1 MGMNDFIQ
9 FFRGMGG
16 KISSNVLAGMQ
27 GQTSAQSISFLR
39 QLEKEVRQKDDLS
52 CPLHELEVVVFDIE
66 TTGFY
71 PDKGDKIISIGAVK
85 MKGTAFSDEETFY
98 SLIKNED
105 SIPPEIAAL
114 TNITDEQL
122 RDSPEAHEVLLKFYQ
137 YISSRILIAH
147 HSKHE
152 QSFMQKVTWD
162 LMKKRFQ
169 HRIIDTSF
177 LTSLFNPVSQTQP
190 LERLCEE
197 CGINTAGR
205 HHALGDA
212 VMTGHLWAHYLQM
225 ALDAGYRNLGDVY
238 SEIAKQR

>member
-1 MGMNDFIQ
+1 MAMNDFIQ

-16 KISSNVLAGMQ
+16 KIGSNVLAGMQ

-39 QLEKEVRQKDDLS
+39 QLEKEVRQKNDLS
-52 CPLHELEVVVFDIE
+52 CPLHELEVVVFDME

-85 MKGTAFSDEETFY
+85 MKGTSFSDEETFY

-122 RDSPEAHEVLLKFYQ
+122 QDSPEAHEVLLKFYQ

-152 QSFMQKVTWD
+152 QSFMRKVTWD
-162 LMKKRFQ
+162 LMKIRFH

-177 LTSLFNPVSQTQP
+177 LTNLFHPASRTQP
-190 LERLCEE
+190 LEKLCEE
-197 CGINTAGR
+197 CGINVVNR

-212 VMTGHLWAHYLQM
+212 IMTGHLWAHYLQQAM
-225 ALDAGYRNLGDVY
+225 DAGYKNLGDVY

>member
-1 MGMNDFIQ
+1 MAMNDFIQ

-39 QLEKEVRQKDDLS
+39 QLEKEVRQKDDLA
-52 CPLHELEVVVFDIE
+52 CPLHELEVVVFDME
-66 TTGFY
+66 TTGFH

-85 MKGTAFSDEETFY
+85 MKGTEFTPEETFY
-98 SLIKNED
+98 SLIKCED
-105 SIPPEIAAL
+105 PLLPEISAL
-114 TNITDEQL
+114 TNITNDQL
-122 RDSPEAHEVLLKFYQ
+122 KDSPEASEVIMKFYQ
-137 YISSRILIAH
+137 FISSRILIAH

-162 LMKKRFQ
+162 LMKTRFQ

-177 LTSLFNPVSQTQP
+177 LTNLFNPVSKTQP
-190 LERLCEE
+190 LELLCEE
-197 CGINTAGR
+197 CGINVVDR

-212 VMTGHLWAHYLQM
+212 IMTGHLWAHYLQM
-225 ALDAGYRNLGDVY
+225 AMDAGYKNLGDVY

>member
-1 MGMNDFIQ
+1 MGMNDFIH

-16 KISSNVLAGMQ
+16 RISSNILAGMQ

-52 CPLHELEVVVFDIE
+52 CPLSELEVVVFDIE

-85 MKGTAFSDEETFY
+85 MKGASFCEEDTFY
-98 SLIKNED
+98 SLIKND
-105 SIPPEIAAL
+105 IPLLPEITAL

-122 RDSPEAHEVLLKFYQ
+122 QDSPEAQEVLIRFYQ

-152 QSFMQKVTWD
+152 IAFMQKITWD
-162 LMKKRFQ
+162 LMKTRFQ

-177 LTSLFNPVSQTQP
+177 LTNLFNPSSKTQP
-190 LERLCEE
+190 LEVLCEE
-197 CGINTAGR
+197 CGIEVRDR
-205 HHALGDA
+205 HHALADA
-212 VMTGHLWAHYLQM
+212 IMTGHLWGHYLQM
-225 ALDAGYRNLGDVY
+225 AMDAGYRNLEDVY
-238 SEIAKQR
+238 REIAKQR